1 MALVTDKVPEG
12 YLREMRQLMMDI
24 SNGDATWSNANDI
37 RKKYGLPS
45 LTIDTIRRGAL
56 LYSEFNA
63 SGWVNEPVN
72 KNIPTKNT
80 TTLDSNG
87 VRTSEKFV
95 ALSENEL
102 TDKTALLKAHGYNP
116 VQFELL
122 NAKNSIWQQGDG
134 KGGLK
139 NLYSSRI
146 TVKPTDCG
154 LDLEEL
160 RKYFEGF
167 KSKPVILKEH
177 SSEKEGY
184 LVINLADLHIGRSG
198 YEKETGEDFDLD
210 QAELMVNNITEQFLR
225 RYQGRKFKKIVLC
238 IGNDV
243 MNSAANGWTSSGR
256 HQQSN
261 CASFK
266 EIFDK
271 TCEIIINTIDSFK
284 EIAPVMVI
292 HVEGNHDRNESYML
306 GRLLEAYYRLDEN
319 VEVDALP
326 STRKYIRLGNNLI
339 GFAHGSE
346 EKDRIYTLMQIE
358 QPKNWSE
365 CPTRIWLL
373 GHLHHLMCKKNAGV
387 EVWTC
392 PSPTAKDEWTAKN
405 GFVSNRRTTGFVFNS
420 DSGLEEVHFVYV

>member
-12 YLREMRQLMMDI
+12 YLREMRQLMADI

-63 SGWVNEPVN
+63 SGWVNEPTN
-72 KNIPTKNT
+72 KNVPTKNT

-95 ALSENEL
+95 ALSEDEL

-160 RKYFEGF
+160 RKYFEKF

-177 SSEKEGY
+177 SSEREGY

-210 QAELMVNNITEQFLR
+210 QAESMVNNITEQFLR
-225 RYQGRKFKKIVLC
+225 RYQNRNFKKIVLC

-284 EIAPVMVI
+284 EIAPVMVV

-346 EKDRIYTLMQIE
+346 EKDRIYTLMQVE

-373 GHLHHLMCKKNAGV
+373 GHLHHLMCKENAGV

>member
-12 YLREMRQLMMDI
+12 YLREMRQLMIDI

-37 RKKYGLPS
+37 RKKYGLSS

-80 TTLDSNG
+80 TTLDSKG

-95 ALSENEL
+95 ALSEDEL

-284 EIAPVMVI
+284 EIAPVMVV

-373 GHLHHLMCKKNAGV
+373 GHLHHLMCKENAGV

-392 PSPTAKDEWTAKN
+392 PSPTAKDEWTAKT

>member
-95 ALSENEL
+95 ALSEDEL

-373 GHLHHLMCKKNAGV
+373 GHLHHLMCKENAGV

-405 GFVSNRRTTGFVFNS
+405 GLVSNRRTTGFVFNS

>member
-72 KNIPTKNT
+72 KTIPTKNT

-87 VRTSEKFV
+87 VRTSEKFI
-95 ALSENEL
+95 ALSEDEL

-167 KSKPVILKEH
+167 NSKPVTLKDH
-177 SSEKEGY
+177 SSEKDGF

-198 YEKETGEDFDLD
+198 YEKETGECFDLD
-210 QAELMVNNITEQFLR
+210 QAELMVNNITKQFLK
-225 RYQGRKFKKIVLC
+225 RYQNRNFKKIVLC

-373 GHLHHLMCKKNAGV
+373 GHLHHLMCKENAGV

-405 GFVSNRRTTGFVFNS
+405 GLVSNRRTTGFVFNS

>member
-95 ALSENEL
+95 ALSEDEL

-160 RKYFEGF
+160 KKYFEKF
-167 KSKPVILKEH
+167 KSRPVILKEFT
-177 SSEKEGY
+177 SEREGY

-225 RYQGRKFKKIVLC
+225 RYQNRNFKKIVLC

-326 STRKYIRLGNNLI
+326 STRKYVRLGNNLI

-346 EKDRIYTLMQIE
+346 EKDRIYTLMQVE

-373 GHLHHLMCKKNAGV
+373 GHLHHLMCKENAGV